1 MDVEGM
7 FLQHTPLKI
16 TDTTIRDGHQ
26 STLATRMR
34 TEHMELLAE
43 DLDNAGFHSI
53 EVWGGATFDVAT
65 RFLNEDPW
73 DRVVRLKKLMTKT
86 PFSMLLRGQNLVGY
100 RHYPD
105 DVVRSFV
112 LRSAEV
118 GIDIFR
124 VFDAV
129 NDERNFESAF
139 KAIKEAGKHIQGT
152 VCYSITERRLGGPVY
167 NLDYFVGKAKTLEE
181 MGADSVCLKDMAGLI
196 SPYDA
201 YILVKALKEVLT
213 IPLQMHTHYTSG
225 MACMSYL
232 KAIEAGIDIVDC
244 ALAPFAL
251 RSSQPAVEPIVATLY
266 GTPRDT
272 GLDIEKLLKLDEKLE
287 ALAPLYR
294 DFLDNTKMSVI
305 DTGVLV
311 HQVPGGMLSNLVSQL
326 READA
331 LDKLEDVYKE
341 LPQTR
346 KEMGYPP
353 LVTPTSQI
361 VGVQAV
367 YNVLSGR
374 YNTVTNEVKDYMYG
388 LYGRPPVP
396 VDPEVQKRVLADYE
410 RGQEPIT
417 VRPGDI
423 LEPELQKAQEATSDI
438 AKDEKDILI
447 YALYPTTGLRFLK
460 WKYGLEP
467 APDDV
472 KPKTLEEIKLE
483 DELITKA
490 KAGLLVESTSKE
502 APTKG
507 PGVRTF
513 NVYVG
518 NEYFEVDVEAAE
530 VGSMVQPSAPTTAP
544 SSRPSTTS
552 APRPSAAPAPRPQPT
567 QAAPTPSSS
576 LSVTL
581 SEGEVSITAPM
592 PGIIIRYAVE
602 VGSSVTKGQSVV
614 ILEAMKMQ
622 NDLKSPVD
630 GTVTAIYFQ
639 QGTRVARSE
648 VLAVISQ
655 TPG

>member
-34 TEHMELLAE
+34 TEHMEILAE

-73 DRVVRLKKLMTKT
+73 DRVVRLKKLMPKT

-167 NLDYFVGKAKTLEE
+167 NLDYFVSKAKTLEE

-251 RSSQPAVEPIVATLY
+251 RSSQPAVEPIVATLH

-341 LPQTR
+341 LPETR

-423 LEPELQKAQEATSDI
+423 LEPELQKAQEATSGI
-438 AKDEKDILI
+438 SKDEKDTLI

-467 APDDV
+467 VPDDV
-472 KPKTLEEIKLE
+472 KPKTMEQIKLE
-483 DELITKA
+483 DQLIAKA
-490 KAGLLVESTSKE
+490 KDGLLIEPASKE
-502 APTKG
+502 IPPKG
-507 PGVRTF
+507 PGTRTF

-518 NEYFEVDVEAAE
+518 NEHFEVDVEPADGGP
-530 VGSMVQPSAPTTAP
+530 VVQPSP
-544 SSRPSTTS
+544 RTS
-552 APRPSAAPAPRPQPT
+552 APASSTNATPASRTNASTAPRPQPT
-567 QAAPTPSSS
+567 QAMPTPSPSVA
-576 LSVTL
+576 VTL

-592 PGIIIRYAVE
+592 PGIVIRYEVG
-602 VGSSVTKGQSVV
+602 VGSSVKKGQTVV

-622 NDLKSPVD
+622 NALPSPVD

-639 QGTRVARSE
+639 QGARAARNE